1 MSEYDEEVARHV
13 AAIGDAL
20 PDVTLLERW
29 KAINSLLDYRLA
41 NRSDLVATMLVDL
54 ILERIADTVR
64 SLIPREELEQL
75 LSTVELR

>member
-1 MSEYDEEVARHV
+1 MSEYDEDVARHV

-29 KAINSLLDYRLA
+29 KAINSLLDYR
-41 NRSDLVATMLVDL
+41 DL

-64 SLIPREELEQL
+64 SLIPREELEKL